1 MIRSDVEQDIYAAE
15 IVVGDIV
22 ILKAGDRVP
31 ADLRVIV
38 SNDLL
43 LEESSMTG
51 ETKPQVM
58 FE

>member
-1 MIRSDVEQDIYAAE
+1 MEQDIYAAE